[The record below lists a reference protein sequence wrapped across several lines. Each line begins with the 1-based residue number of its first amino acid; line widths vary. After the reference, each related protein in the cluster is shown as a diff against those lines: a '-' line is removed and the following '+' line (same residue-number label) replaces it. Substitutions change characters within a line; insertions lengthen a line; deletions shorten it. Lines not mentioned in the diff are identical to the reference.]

1 MRSPDRRPVLKRP
14 ILARCFAATA
24 ATLIWTSVA
33 TAQTLTA
40 EQAVQLALENAENR
54 VFAEAPAE
62 AAQGAV
68 ISAET
73 WRNPVLSVD
82 REGEDGF
89 GGDGSETSVS
99 IERDFDFSG
108 RRTLEIRSAQAE
120 LLAAR
125 NAGRITLAE
134 LRAETLTAFYA
145 VLAAEAEQAAVS
157 ALSDQLSALEDA
169 TRRRVDAGDASRLEL
184 ERVRQE
190 TLRLPAL
197 TAEARLAVQAA
208 RDALFVATGAD
219 LVTTANPV
227 GDLLPETVSAEALS
241 SLDGSARLSVLEAE
255 VAAAEAREDAASRIA
270 PEVTLGVGVR
280 HIEGMGEETGVLM
293 SASVPLPLFDRN
305 RGEQHARAADARLA
319 EARLR
324 RERRRLEA
332 EAALLARRSLALHET
347 AQSYEAEALTSAREL
362 RRIALVSYSAGEIGA
377 LEAIDAMRAAFEA
390 ERQAISLKHR
400 MREAEIAL
408 HALLAETE

>member
-1 MRSPDRRPVLKRP
+1 MRFPIRRLVWKRP
-14 ILARCFAATA
+14 IMARCFAAMA
-24 ATLIWTSVA
+24 ATLIWTNLA
-33 TAQTLTA
+33 AAQTLTA
-40 EQAVQLALENAENR
+40 EQAVQLALENADNR
-54 VFAEAPAE
+54 IFADAPAE

-73 WRNPVLSVD
+73 WRNPVLSVE
-82 REGEDGF
+82 REGEEGF

-99 IERDFDFSG
+99 VERDFDFSG
-108 RRTLEIRSAQAE
+108 RRALEIRSARAE

-134 LRAETLTAFYA
+134 LRAETLTAFYGL
-145 VLAAEAEQAAVS
+145 LAAEAEHAAVA

-169 TRRRVDAGDASRLEL
+169 TRRRVDAGDASQLEL

-219 LVTTANPV
+219 LATTADPV
-227 GDLLPETVSAEALS
+227 GDLLPETVSTEVLR
-241 SLDGSARLSVLEAE
+241 SLDGSARLGVLEAE
-255 VAAAEAREDAASRIA
+255 VAAAEAREGAASRIV

-280 HIEGMGEETGVLM
+280 HVEGMGGETGVLM

-305 RGEQHARAADARLA
+305 QGEQRARAADSRLA

-332 EAALLARRSLALHET
+332 EAALLARRTIALHET
-347 AQSYEAEALTSAREL
+347 AQSYDAEALSSAREL
-362 RRIALVSYSAGEIGA
+362 RRIALVSYRAGEISA
-377 LEAIDAMRAAFEA
+377 LEAIDAMGAAFDA

-400 MREAEIAL
+400 TRDAEIAL
-408 HALLAETE
+408 HALLAETD